1 MSKTIPRAL
10 WFRFLHML
18 AMAIPIALASHIA
31 HGRNAPAHPAP
42 EQAQR
47 PVASEN
53 YNREPLI
60 LLSNAVVVVSGRTG
74 AIMHAKNIDSVQPIA
89 SITKLMTA
97 LVILDTNVSLDGT
110 VRIETDDIDLE
121 RSSKSKLRIGE
132 VLPRRDLLR
141 LALLASENRAASAL
155 ARSVPGGTPAFVAA
169 MNRKALALGMD
180 NTHFVDASGLSS
192 ANVSTA
198 RDLAKLVATAANSAM
213 IKEFSTTPQ
222 VSLTRLDTGH
232 ETTFRNTN
240 LLVRRDNDWDIH
252 LSKTGYINEA
262 GHCLVMQA
270 SIDHQ
275 LVNIVLLDS
284 WGRYSR
290 IGDANRIKKWLQGKA
305 RVAMGIQ

>member
-110 VRIETDDIDLE
+110 VRIETDDIDVE

-132 VLPRRDLLR
+132 VLARRDLLR
-141 LALLASENRAASAL
+141 LSLLAS
-155 ARSVPGGTPAFVAA
+155 P
-169 MNRKALALGMD
+169 
-180 NTHFVDASGLSS
+180 
-192 ANVSTA
+192 
-198 RDLAKLVATAANSAM
+198 
-213 IKEFSTTPQ
+213 
-222 VSLTRLDTGH
+222 
-232 ETTFRNTN
+232 
-240 LLVRRDNDWDIH
+240 
-252 LSKTGYINEA
+252 
-262 GHCLVMQA
+262 
-270 SIDHQ
+270 
-275 LVNIVLLDS
+275 
-284 WGRYSR
+284 
-290 IGDANRIKKWLQGKA
+290 
-305 RVAMGIQ
+305 

>member
-1 MSKTIPRAL
+1 MLAKTIPFAL
-10 WFRFLHML
+10 V
-18 AMAIPIALASHIA
+18 SHIA
-31 HGRNAPAHPAP
+31 HGRNAPTHPTP

-60 LLSNAVVVVSGRTG
+60 LLSNAAVVVSGRTG
-74 AIMHAKNIDSVQPIA
+74 AIMHAKNIDSIQPIA

-110 VRIETDDIDLE
+110 VRIETDDIDVE

-132 VLPRRDLLR
+132 VLARRDLLR
-141 LALLASENRAASAL
+141 LSLLASENRAASAL
-155 ARSVPGGTPAFVAA
+155 ARSIPGGTLAFVAA

-198 RDLAKLVATAANSAM
+198 RDLAKLVAAAANSAV

-222 VSLTRLDTGH
+222 VSLTRLDTGQ
-232 ETTFRNTN
+232 
-240 LLVRRDNDWDIH
+240 I
-252 LSKTGYINEA
+252 
-262 GHCLVMQA
+262 
-270 SIDHQ
+270 
-275 LVNIVLLDS
+275 
-284 WGRYSR
+284 GR
-290 IGDANRIKKWLQGKA
+290 AH
-305 RVAMGIQ
+305 V